1 MSSVND
7 RPLEGLRILTI
18 EQYGAAPYGTQLL
31 AGLGAEVIK
40 IENPATGGDTSR
52 AVGPHMLGEGDSQ
65 YFQTF
70 SRGKKSI
77 ALDLKS
83 PDDRA
88 VFEKLVAS
96 ADAVA
101 NNLRG
106 DLPKKLKVDYETLGK
121 IKPSIVCAHL
131 SAYGREVRREAWPGY
146 DYLFQAEAGFL
157 SMTGE
162 PGGPPVRFGLSMVDF
177 MTGTMMTTG
186 LLASI
191 LGAQRTGEG
200 CDIDVC
206 LYDTAM
212 HQLSYPGV
220 WYMNAGEKTGR
231 VARSSHPSVV
241 PSQLV
246 KARDGWVFLMCQLPK
261 FWDVFCREAGRE
273 DLMER
278 PEYVTVK
285 DRREHREQLQDELD
299 AEFSKRDVADWVEL
313 LSGKVPVAAVNDI
326 AGALDSPNAADLI
339 ETVDHPDRPEGLR
352 MLREPFKINGERLSG
367 SRAPKLGEHTDELL
381 REIGETKA

>member
-1 MSSVND
+1 MSSVQD
-7 RPLEGLRILTI
+7 RPLKGIRILTI
-18 EQYGAAPYGTQLL
+18 EQYGATPYGTQLL

-40 IENPATGGDTSR
+40 IENPGTGGDTAR
-52 AVGPHMLGEGDSQ
+52 AVGPHMLGESDSQ

-83 PDDRA
+83 AEDRA
-88 VFEKLVAS
+88 IFEKLVAT

-106 DLPKKLKVDYETLGK
+106 DLPRKLKVDYEALSQ

-131 SAYGREVRREAWPGY
+131 SAYGRDVERESWPGY

-157 SMTGE
+157 SLTGE
-162 PGGPPVRFGLSMVDF
+162 PDGPPARFGLSMVDF

-186 LLASI
+186 LLASV
-191 LGAQRTGEG
+191 LGAHRTGQG
-200 CDIDVC
+200 CDVDVC

-220 WYMNAGEKTGR
+220 WYLNEGDRTER
-231 VARSSHPSVV
+231 IARSSHPSVV

-246 KARDGWVFLMCQLPK
+246 KARDGWVFFMCQLPK
-261 FWDVFCREAGRE
+261 FWDVFCKLADRE
-273 DLMER
+273 DLMAR
-278 PEYVTVK
+278 PEYKTVK
-285 DRREHREQLQDELD
+285 DRRDNRYQLQDELD
-299 AEFSKRDVADWVEL
+299 AEFSKRDVSDWIAL
-313 LSGKVPVAAVNDI
+313 LGGKVPIAAVHDI
-326 AGALDSPNAADLI
+326 AQALDSPHAQALL
-339 ETVDHPDRPEGLR
+339 ETVDHPDYPDGLR
-352 MLREPFKINGERLSG
+352 MQREPFRINGERLSG
-367 SRAPKLGEHTDELL
+367 KRAPKLGEHTDELL
-381 REIGETKA
+381 SEIGAKRS